1 MVSVHEWLQRTEGKS
16 LPRGAQK
23 EDGNL
28 PSVLRSNISHVLS
41 DTCSFRPRERLRGRN
56 SFRDVFKHGRTFSL
70 GSITLHYLTETETI
84 FPSELIQVGFT
95 VTKPTNKVKKN
106 YLRRVLRELARNEKP
121 RIRSFILQEQSPLK
135 LIFNVDSRKIH
146 RSTSF
151 KSMQDDFLRILDKFS
166 FERE

>member
-1 MVSVHEWLQRTEGKS
+1 MVSVHEWLRRTEGKS
-16 LPRGAQK
+16 LPRDAQK

-28 PSVLRSNISHVLS
+28 LSVLRNNISHVLT
-41 DTCSFRPRERLRGRN
+41 DKCSFRPRERLRGRN
-56 SFRDVFKHGRTFSL
+56 SFRDVFKQGRAFSHGT
-70 GSITLHYLTETETI
+70 ITLHYLTESEKI

-121 RIRSFILQEQSPLK
+121 RIQSFIILVQSPLK

-146 RSTSF
+146 RSASF
-151 KSMQDDFLRILDKFS
+151 KSMQDDFHRLLDKFS